1 MAKKELK
8 LATFN
13 LFNLQLPN
21 KPMYRGKKYSQA
33 QYNRK
38 VEWSAT
44 ILKELQADIIGFEEL
59 WSPECLDDVFNK
71 AGMKSEYELI
81 KTGATPNGVSVAL
94 AVRSPHDA
102 VYTRWI
108 KDFPDQ
114 LVLKKRRGAANDP
127 DYQVSVAINRFSRSV
142 LRVTVRPDMGTTKK
156 APDIVVCVAHL
167 KSKLAMQL
175 DRKENSR
182 SSIRAH
188 SQAIGSALS
197 TIRRTAEAAALRVL
211 LNKIMRDTH
220 TPVVVLGDLNDSQ
233 LSVTTSIIS
242 GEPKYR
248 LFSKSRAGIK
258 NDRGLYAAATLQE
271 YRSLR
276 DVFYTHVHEGRR
288 ESLDHILMSEQFY
301 DYSKNRIWSFR
312 DMRIINDHLD
322 DQGPAMSD
330 HAPVCA
336 TFDYNPAK
344 K

>member
-59 WSPECLDDVFNK
+59 WDPKCLDDIFSK
-71 AGMKSEYELI
+71 AGMKSQYELI
-81 KTGATPNGVSVAL
+81 STDANPNGISVAL
-94 AVRSPHDA
+94 AIRSPHDA

-108 KDFPDQ
+108 KNFPEQ
-114 LVLKKRRGAANDP
+114 LVLKKRKGTANEP
-127 DYQVSVAINRFSRSV
+127 DYQVSVSIDRFSRAV
-142 LRVTVRPDMGTTKK
+142 LRVTVKPDMGITKK
-156 APDIVVCVAHL
+156 VPNIVVCVAHL
-167 KSKLAMQL
+167 KSKLGMQL
-175 DRKENSR
+175 DDEERSQ

-211 LNKIMRDTH
+211 INTIMRDTD

-233 LSVTTSIIS
+233 LSVTISIIS

-248 LFSKSRAGIK
+248 LFSKSRTGIK

-276 DVFYTHVHEGRR
+276 DVFYTHIHDGRR
-288 ESLDHILMSEQFY
+288 ESLDHILVSEQFY

-312 DMRIINDHLD
+312 EMRILNDHLD
-322 DQGPAMSD
+322 DQDPATSD
-330 HAPVCA
+330 HAAVCA